1 MSEHAE
7 REVKGTS
14 VMWRD
19 CCMRMCLPAVL
30 SNGAVGPEHAVCNA
44 SYLINHWQ
52 CIVWG
57 EM

>member
-7 REVKGTS
+7 REVKGTC
-14 VMWRD
+14 VIWRD

-44 SYLINHWQ
+44 SYLINH
-52 CIVWG
+52 
-57 EM
+57 

>member
-7 REVKGTS
+7 REVKGAS
-14 VMWRD
+14 VIWRD
-19 CCMRMCLPAVL
+19 CCIRMYLPAVL
-30 SNGAVGPEHAVCNA
+30 SNGVVGLEHDVCNA
-44 SYLINHWQ
+44 SYMINHWQ